1 MGSRTEVLLKAL
13 INGESVEHEP
23 QSRIEKALVAC
34 LNKSGSGDL
43 PEPQSRTET
52 LLHLLAED
60 MANGGSGGSGFV
72 VCNDWQAY
80 REIPINHIECLK
92 ISFPN
97 VTSVEDGA
105 FFGCQRL
112 VAVDLPKVTSIGSQ
126 AFYGCTSL
134 ETLILRTTETVCVID
149 LTAFDESGFL
159 IDLSGTNRGHIYVP
173 AVMYEYYRAGYEQPL
188 ASVLGEG
195 AFDRIVRKIED
206 YPEICNG
213 GGVSSGASAYTVS
226 SVDELPTN
234 AKDGSLAVVN
244 ETVIIDGAGTWV
256 FHDELPNLA
265 ESFAAWVNNDYI
277 SPFEISFSNNG
288 VNYPSFS
295 VSTAGSS
302 SWGIYTLGFFSDN
315 RITTVYTHNPEGS
328 YGISHGWVDEISK
341 TIDVSHAD
349 NEAKK
354 WLEAHATQTVKN
366 EVYDVKT
373 YLYVRQNG
381 EWVYMGEVA

>member
-1 MGSRTEVLLKAL
+1 VEAITREEKIISGENLTPITRKEMFLAKASGQ
-13 INGESVEHEP
+13 N
-23 QSRIEKALVAC
+23 IETPTPITREEIFLSKI
-34 LNKSGSGDL
+34 
-43 PEPQSRTET
+43 T
-52 LLHLLAED
+52 
-60 MANGGSGGSGFV
+60 GGGGSGFV
-72 VCNDWQAY
+72 VCDDWQAFSNNT
-80 REIPINHIECLK
+80 IDDIEELK
-92 ISFPN
+92 ISYPN
-97 VTSVEDGA
+97 ATVVEDNA
-105 FFGCQRL
+105 FSGCEKL
-112 VAVDLPKVTSIGSQ
+112 VAIDLPKVTSIGSL

-149 LTAFDESGFL
+149 LTAFDNSGFL
-159 IDLSGTNRGHIYVP
+159 QNLQGTNNGYIYVP
-173 AVMYEYYRAGYEQPL
+173 AVMYEYYRVGYEQPL

-213 GGVSSGASAYTVS
+213 GSVSSGASAYTVS

-234 AKDGSLAVVN
+234 AKEGSLAIVN

-265 ESFAAWVNNDYI
+265 ESFVAWANNDHI

-288 VNYPSFS
+288 INYLSF
-295 VSTAGSS
+295 VVGTAGSS
-302 SWGIYTLGFFSDN
+302 SWGIYTLGFLEDN
-315 RITTVYTHNPEGS
+315 HSKSVYTHNPEGS
-328 YGISHGWVDEISK
+328 YGISHGWIDEISK
-341 TIDVSHAD
+341 TIDVSYTD

-381 EWVYMGEVA
+381 VWVYMGEVA